1 MKGLSVEV
9 KEDGVWLHFDSSRGK
24 SAIVNAEA
32 IAEGRPPIA
41 AAAIR
46 EWIEDQEKSE
56 IIDA

>member
-32 IAEGRPPIA
+32 IAETTAG
-41 AAAIR
+41 
-46 EWIEDQEKSE
+46 SC
-56 IIDA
+56 